1 MTKIPSKS
9 RPKCTLSQCHSG
21 LSLFYLSRIPSAKWR
36 ELIKKVWEADPLLC
50 PRCHKEMRIVS
61 LIDDRDVI
69 ERVLRHLGLWEQ
81 GVRVHTGA
89 DPPAEYTLEPWLEDP
104 FPDYETEPV
113 LANANS

>member
-1 MTKIPSKS
+1 MGKILRNPGLDVLPEEVPEPGICGYWPRTGEAVIWCHLTFGSA
-9 RPKCTLSQCHSG
+9 RPGVGGATQL
-21 LSLFYLSRIPSAKWR
+21 
-36 ELIKKVWEADPLLC
+36 ADKL
-50 PRCHKEMRIVS
+50 S